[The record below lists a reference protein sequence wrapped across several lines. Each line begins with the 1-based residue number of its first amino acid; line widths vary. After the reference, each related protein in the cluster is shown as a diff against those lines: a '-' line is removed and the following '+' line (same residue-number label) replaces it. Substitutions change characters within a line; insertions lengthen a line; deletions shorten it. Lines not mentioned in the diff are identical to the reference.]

1 MNRSLRKIV
10 IVAAL
15 AALAGCI
22 PEKRIVWSPDG
33 SRAGVIA
40 TDGLRFAAPDGTLGK
55 PVLPGARRIAWFA
68 DSKRIFCLHTTTAAG
83 WKDLEKVLTPAE
95 RDTVAKSAATLRE
108 QVMAYNGP
116 WDKFEP
122 TFPPTVTQGLQT
134 AAMIYLRDNLGQG
147 VAQHVGPTWSDIEK
161 LQPDIWHAQVF
172 DTNADALAPG
182 RELLVTLDE
191 LRSPAVSP
199 DGRFV
204 SFLSPLPAKDNPA
217 FDLLVARTDG
227 SAPPMR
233 VAKNVAIDYAWSP
246 DSHSLGYI
254 YSSVEPG
261 ADRATISL
269 GAVATIDVVDGSD
282 KPLSAPAHQQDRA
295 GILFNQLCAVR
306 WLKDGRII
314 FSSYEVKLPAT
325 TRDMPQQWRLFVLD
339 PRMSGSAIRVIPHD
353 FNLEL
358 MKEAPLFEISP
369 DGRRVLLPA
378 PAGRVVL
385 FDLYTADA
393 TELDTAQDPDGNLR
407 SIPVWR
413 GDSEA
418 CFVVPPGSPM
428 GSPERSE
435 VVLWKDANTWKCIS
449 KTWPKAA
456 VDNWL
461 TPERKMPT
469 SMPAR

>member
-1 MNRSLRKIV
+1 MNRTFRRIASI
-10 IVAAL
+10 AAL

-33 SRAGVIA
+33 SRAAVIA
-40 TDGLRFAAPDGTLGK
+40 SDGLRFTAPDGSITR

-68 DSKRIFCLHTTTAAG
+68 DGKRIFCLHTTKAAG
-83 WKDLEKVLTPAE
+83 WKDLERVLTPAE
-95 RDTVAKSAATLRE
+95 RETVAKSAASLRE
-108 QVMAYNGP
+108 QVMAYNGN

-122 TFPPTVTQGLQT
+122 TFPPVLTPGMQT
-134 AAMIYLRDNLGQG
+134 AAMIYLRDNLNQG
-147 VAQHVGPTWSDIEK
+147 VAAHVGPSWADVEK
-161 LQPDIWHAQVF
+161 LQPEIWHAQVF
-172 DTNADALAPG
+172 DANADSITAG
-182 RELLVTLDE
+182 REFVVSLDE
-191 LRSPAVSP
+191 LRSPAVAP

-204 SFLSPLPAKDNPA
+204 SYLSQRSGKENPT
-217 FDLLVARTDG
+217 FDLIVARADG
-227 SAPPMR
+227 SAAPMQ
-233 VAKNVAIDYAWSP
+233 VAKNVALDYAWSP

-269 GAVATIDVVDGSD
+269 GAVATIDVVDSGN
-282 KPLSAPAHQQDRA
+282 KPLSEPARQEDRA
-295 GILFNQLCAVR
+295 GLLFNQLCAVR
-306 WLKDGRII
+306 WLRDGRII
-314 FSSYEVKLPAT
+314 FSSFEVKLPAT
-325 TRDMPQQWRLFVLD
+325 SRDMPQQWRLFVLD

-358 MKEAPLFEISP
+358 MKESPIFEISP
-369 DGRRVLLPA
+369 DGRRVLLPG

-393 TELDTAQDPDGNLR
+393 QELLAAQDPDGNLR

-413 GDSEA
+413 SDSEA
-418 CFVVPPGSPM
+418 CIVVPPGSPM
-428 GSPERSE
+428 GSANRSE
-435 VVLWKDANTWKCIS
+435 IVLLKDPTTWKCIS
-449 KTWPKAA
+449 KNWPDAA

-469 SMPAR
+469 SMPIK